1 MLFGV
6 LCIIFLLNVSE
17 SFTQYYIE
25 KQLLLRYNNKE
36 LSNII
41 IDKQIGTFYL
51 PLFEGEKEVLEYVEN
66 DYLSS
71 ILKPRRVPKTIFK
84 YRRFLSKKWQEKYS
98 VVVEE
103 ELTRLNKKWD
113 DLSEIVKLE
122 KRYTDEIMIHK

>member
-51 PLFEGEKEVLEYVEN
+51 PLFEGEKELLEYVEN

>member
-6 LCIIFLLNVSE
+6 LCLFFLLNVSE

-25 KQLLLRYNNKE
+25 KHLLLHYNNKE

-51 PLFEGEKEVLEYVEN
+51 PLFDGDEQVLEYVKN

-71 ILKPRRVPKTIFK
+71 ILKPRKEPKTIFK

-98 VVVEE
+98 VIVEE
-103 ELTRLNKKWD
+103 ELSRLNKKWG
-113 DLSEIVKLE
+113 DLNEIVKLE
-122 KRYTDEIMIHK
+122 KRYIND

>member
-51 PLFEGEKEVLEYVEN
+51 PLFEGEKEALEYVEN

-103 ELTRLNKKWD
+103 ELSRLNKKWD

-122 KRYTDEIMIHK
+122 KRYTDEIMNHK

>member
-1 MLFGV
+1 MLFSV
-6 LCIIFLLNVSE
+6 LCIVFLLNVSE

-51 PLFEGEKEVLEYVEN
+51 PLFEGEKKLLEYVEN

-71 ILKPRRVPKTIFK
+71 ILKPKRVPQTIFK

-98 VVVEE
+98 VVVDE
-103 ELTRLNKKWD
+103 ELLRLNKKWD
-113 DLSEIVKLE
+113 DLNEIVKLE
-122 KRYTDEIMIHK
+122 RRYTDEMINHK

>member
-1 MLFGV
+1 MLFSV
-6 LCIIFLLNVSE
+6 LCIVFLLNVSE

-51 PLFEGEKEVLEYVEN
+51 PLFDGEKKLLEYVEN

-71 ILKPRRVPKTIFK
+71 ILKPKRVPQTIFK

-98 VVVEE
+98 VIVDE
-103 ELTRLNKKWD
+103 ELLRLNKKWD
-113 DLSEIVKLE
+113 DLNEIVKLE
-122 KRYTDEIMIHK
+122 RRYTDEMINHK